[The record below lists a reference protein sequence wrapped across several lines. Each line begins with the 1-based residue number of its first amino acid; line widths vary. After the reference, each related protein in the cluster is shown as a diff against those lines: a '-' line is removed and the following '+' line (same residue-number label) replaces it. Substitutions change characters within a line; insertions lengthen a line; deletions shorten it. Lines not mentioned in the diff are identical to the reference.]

1 MGMSASESSSTPK
14 KYSSKSTQRGDS
26 GQPVTPHPAGES
38 PGSGQIEQRTAVAP
52 GVEAKE
58 SRYLDGLVRVLARVT
73 SDPFDISHA
82 VEDLR
87 GLIEETV
94 RREIGALRREVNGA
108 FDDLRGEMNVRFEA
122 IESQL
127 TMIRWMLGATIT
139 LLVALFILVVDMA
152 LSENRS
158 DTPPPPPPSAAVQ
171 APARTETGPPI
182 GAEPGSQAPSLV
194 APGEPSV
201 RADPPA
207 DQPRP

>member
-1 MGMSASESSSTPK
+1 MSASKSSSTLK
-14 KYSSKSTQRGDS
+14 QSSSESTQRGDS

-38 PGSGQIEQRTAVAP
+38 PGSGQIEQRAAVLP
-52 GVEAKE
+52 GVEAKK
-58 SRYLDGLVRVLARVT
+58 SRYRDGLVRILARVT
-73 SDPFDISHA
+73 SDPLDINHA

-94 RREIGALRREVNGA
+94 RREIEALRN
-108 FDDLRGEMNVRFEA
+108 EMNVRFKA

-152 LSENRS
+152 LSGNRS

-171 APARTETGPPI
+171 APARTETVPPT
-182 GAEPGSQAPSLV
+182 GAETGSQAPSLV

-207 DQPRP
+207 DQPSP

>member
-58 SRYLDGLVRVLARVT
+58 SRYLDGLVRILARVT

-87 GLIEETV
+87 GLIGETV
-94 RREIGALRREVNGA
+94 RREIEALCN
-108 FDDLRGEMNVRFEA
+108 EMNVRFKA

-171 APARTETGPPI
+171 APARTETGPPT